1 MTKDEIEKIC
11 KACFEEAGEGLDIP
25 EIKPESRI
33 ALDLEID
40 SIHILETMIMIEDEL
55 DIALDAEDFQTA
67 TTIQELYDL
76 VEQKVRD
83 KDNA

>member
-1 MTKDEIEKIC
+1 MNRSEIEKIC
-11 KACFEEAGEGLDIP
+11 KACFEEAGEGLNIP

-55 DIALDAEDFQTA
+55 GIQLDAEDFQSA
-67 TTIQELYDL
+67 TTIKDLYDL
-76 VEQKVRD
+76 VERKVEE
-83 KDNA
+83 KNA

>member
-1 MTKDEIEKIC
+1 MDRSEIEKIC
-11 KACFEEAGEGLDIP
+11 KACFEEAGQGLSIP

-55 DIALDAEDFQTA
+55 GIQLDAEDFQSA
-67 TTIQELYDL
+67 TTIKELYDL
-76 VEQKVRD
+76 VERKV
-83 KDNA
+83 KEKNA